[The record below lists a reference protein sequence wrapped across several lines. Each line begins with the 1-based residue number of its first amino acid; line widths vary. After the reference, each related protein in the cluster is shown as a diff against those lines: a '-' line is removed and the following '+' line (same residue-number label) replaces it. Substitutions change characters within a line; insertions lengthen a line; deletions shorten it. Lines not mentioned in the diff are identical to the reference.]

1 MQPALLILFSPNKA
15 YPSAVNLT
23 LNETNLQQVNS
34 CRYLGIIGLVD
45 DELKWKPHIDVVTQK
60 LKKVI
65 GICYKVRYKLPEWC
79 LCNIYFAFV
88 YTYITCGLEIYGNTC
103 VTYLNKLTTLNNKI
117 HRILQRKSPR
127 CCTTCFHIQ
136 YNILPPAQLFTCH
149 VINLVYTRSSAI
161 AEGPRDASCQLK
173 SCQLPRNSAET
184 TYTSPDQIDGMKL
197 EVQLEAMRDKQADD
211 GRVVYITCIPTTC
224 CGEIF

>member
-1 MQPALLILFSPNKA
+1 MFSPNKA

-34 CRYLGIIGLVD
+34 CRYLGIIVD

-88 YTYITCGLEIYGNTC
+88 YTYITCGLQIYG
-103 VTYLNKLTTLNNKI
+103 
-117 HRILQRKSPR
+117 
-127 CCTTCFHIQ
+127 
-136 YNILPPAQLFTCH
+136 
-149 VINLVYTRSSAI
+149 LV
-161 AEGPRDASCQLK
+161 
-173 SCQLPRNSAET
+173 
-184 TYTSPDQIDGMKL
+184 
-197 EVQLEAMRDKQADD
+197 
-211 GRVVYITCIPTTC
+211 
-224 CGEIF
+224 